1 MEKIK
6 AFIVEHKVKLM
17 IAGLIV
23 VGGIVLFLAGFVQGC
38 QCAS

>member
-6 AFIVEHKVKLM
+6 TFVVEHKVKFL
-17 IAGLIV
+17 IAGLII